1 LRFFSADLLGVIM
14 DFSFTEEQD
23 MLRISARDFL
33 AKECPK
39 AKIRELDK
47 DERGYDPQQWHSMAE
62 LGWMGLIFPEEYRGT
77 GAGFMDLVI
86 LMEEMGRNI
95 LPGPFFSTVALCA
108 LPLLEYGSRE
118 QKIKFLSAIA
128 KGEAVWTFALAEAS
142 GRHKAS
148 EVRLRAALKATN
160 YILHGYKLFVTD
172 AHVADYILVVGRTGE
187 GGRPTEGI
195 TLFMVD
201 ARGPNVKMEAI
212 PTIGGD
218 RQFKVSF
225 DGVSVPKDN
234 VLGEIDNGWGI
245 VDFILQRAAVL
256 KCAEISGACQAV
268 LDMTSTYAKERIQ
281 FERPIGSFQAIQHKL
296 ADMLIDAEAVQY
308 LLYQAAWGIS
318 VGSPSPWQISAA
330 KVKAN
335 EAYQR
340 ICIEAISAHGAIGYT
355 MDHDVG
361 LYYRRVKAAEF
372 AAGDTDL
379 HREVIASGLGL

>member
-1 LRFFSADLLGVIM
+1 M

-39 AKIRELDK
+39 AKVRELAK
-47 DERGYDPQQWHSMAE
+47 DERGYDVQMWHSMAG
-62 LGWMGLIFPEEYRGT
+62 LGWMGLIFPDEYGGM
-77 GAGFMDLVI
+77 GASFMDLVI

-95 LPGPFFSTVALCA
+95 LPGPFFSTIALCA
-108 LPLLEYGSRE
+108 LPLLEYGSSD
-118 QKIKFLSAIA
+118 QKTKFLPQIA
-128 KGEAVWTFALAEAS
+128 KGEAVWTFALTESS
-142 GRHKAS
+142 GRYKAS
-148 EVRLRAALKATN
+148 EVKLRAVLEGTS
-160 YILHGYKLFVTD
+160 YVLQGHKLFVTD

-187 GGRPTEGI
+187 GRRPEDGI
-195 TLFMVD
+195 TLFIVD
-201 ARGPNVKMEAI
+201 AREPNMKKETI

-225 DGVSVPKDN
+225 DKVAVPKGN
-234 VLGEIDNGWGI
+234 ILGKIGNGWDI
-245 VDFILQRAAVL
+245 VEFILQRAAVL

-268 LDMTSTYAKERIQ
+268 LDMTSSYTKERIQ
-281 FERPIGSFQAIQHKL
+281 FDRPIGSFQAIQHKL
-296 ADMLIDAEAVQY
+296 ADMLIDVEAVQY

-318 VGSPSPWQISAA
+318 IASPSPWQISAA
-330 KVKAN
+330 KAKAN

-340 ICIEAISAHGAIGYT
+340 VCIEAIAAHGAIGYA
-355 MDHDVG
+355 MDHDIG

-379 HREVIASGLGL
+379 HREVIASWLGL